1 MEREKRDASGVDSCG
16 HGQGRISAE
25 SGRSLQTPTEI
36 FSTSSAET
44 VSVERS
50 TQFRLAVSGAKFQ
63 PLYVFHLIRQFN
75 LLKSVILS
83 TVSFHR

>member
-36 FSTSSAET
+36 FSSAET